1 MADEQRPTNL
11 PETFYRTYDQETRD
25 YWDAHLED
33 NALRQNPKTGWG
45 AERSSMLEA
54 AGDVL
59 RELTGPTGFTQT
71 GGQEKVYLNEKL
83 NRLKREARTVGAD
96 YTARVMATSPDFG
109 PAEGQEA
116 QLEKIRADI
125 ARIKPKSEEA
135 DLAKMILDNIASGDP
150 YGLLSVRIDQ
160 LHRLIN
166 EPRSTESERLIELR
180 QAADPPRLPEIIHEP
195 ETPRITPGRAF
206 RGLGSLIGP
215 GSKLKAVKRLFTLA
229 QQGYQLLPEELQL
242 LGDVLDME
250 ALKKPIDF
258 GLGRSEYPPG
268 FKGGLDYFRQMLG
281 MGPEEGGITS
291 LPMDEASRTAR
302 AEEQGFNL
310 DTYHATRDDFT
321 TFEKGDLGY
330 HFGTKEHANNRLE
343 RTRET
348 TLLHPDGDYTGENIL
363 PTKIR
368 LTNPLELP
376 DVGDWK
382 DPKTIAA
389 SALRPSRATGYSG
402 EWGKAHEEE
411 LTEIID
417 TVTDYFDDFKF
428 ADKKEFK
435 ESPEAA
441 ELMEQIRDM
450 IIEDGYDGVQYYNVA
465 EADFTE
471 EGKLILEHSYIVFDP
486 KNIRSRF
493 AKFDPEES
501 KSADIFKAAGGFV
514 DKPLHGGWNDVF

>member
-1 MADEQRPTNL
+1 MADEQRPTEQATV
-11 PETFYRTYDQETRD
+11 PET
-25 YWDAHLED
+25 
-33 NALRQNPKTGWG
+33 
-45 AERSSMLEA
+45 S
-54 AGDVL
+54 
-59 RELTGPTGFTQT
+59 
-71 GGQEKVYLNEKL
+71 
-83 NRLKREARTVGAD
+83 
-96 YTARVMATSPDFG
+96 
-109 PAEGQEA
+109 
-116 QLEKIRADI
+116 
-125 ARIKPKSEEA
+125 
-135 DLAKMILDNIASGDP
+135 
-150 YGLLSVRIDQ
+150 
-160 LHRLIN
+160 
-166 EPRSTESERLIELR
+166 SERLIE
-180 QAADPPRLPEIIHEP
+180 PRLPEIIYKPDP
-195 ETPRITPGRAF
+195 EARITPGRVL
-206 RGLGSLIGP
+206 RGLVGP
-215 GSKLKAVKRLFTLA
+215 GSRLKAVKRLFTLA
-229 QQGYQLLPEELQL
+229 QRGYQLLPEEYQ
-242 LGDVLDME
+242 
-250 ALKKPIDF
+250 
-258 GLGRSEYPPG
+258 
-268 FKGGLDYFRQMLG
+268 QMLG

-343 RTRET
+343 RTRKK
-348 TLLHPDGDYTGENIL
+348 TLLHPDGDYTGEKIL

-368 LTNPLELP
+368 LTNPLELF

-465 EADFTE
+465 EADFNE

-501 KSADIFKAAGGFV
+501 KSADILKAAGGFV

>member
-25 YWDAHLED
+25 YWDEHLEY
-33 NALRQNPKTGWG
+33 NTLRQNPKTGWG

-59 RELTGPTGFTQT
+59 RELTGPTGFTRT
-71 GGQEKVYLNEKL
+71 GGQETVYLNEKL
-83 NRLKREARTVGAD
+83 KRLKREARTVGAD

-166 EPRSTESERLIELR
+166 EPRSTEQATVPEISSERLIELR

-229 QQGYQLLPEELQL
+229 QQGYQLLPEEYQL

-250 ALKKPIDF
+250 ALTKP
-258 GLGRSEYPPG
+258 LPG
-268 FKGGLDYFRQMLG
+268 TGVGLDYFRQMLG
-281 MGPEEGGITS
+281 RVPPAPTSQEEREQPTGIATLEKSQEARRAYDEAMGITKNFK
-291 LPMDEASRTAR
+291 P
-302 AEEQGFNL
+302 
-310 DTYHATRDDFT
+310 
-321 TFEKGDLGY
+321 TFEKLPGEWFLVEGQAEYAEGDIGEYNHEAIVRRNVLY
-330 HFGTKEHANNRLE
+330 KLADAANDFLDAGINLDDE
-343 RTRET
+343 YIDET
-348 TLLHPDGDYTGENIL
+348 TLEYIMAEQVEGAADPQLGADGQ
-363 PTKIR
+363 
-368 LTNPLELP
+368 
-376 DVGDWK
+376 
-382 DPKTIAA
+382 IA
-389 SALRPSRATGYSG
+389 
-402 EWGKAHEEE
+402 
-411 LTEIID
+411 TE
-417 TVTDYFDDFKF
+417 
-428 ADKKEFK
+428 
-435 ESPEAA
+435 
-441 ELMEQIRDM
+441 
-450 IIEDGYDGVQYYNVA
+450 
-465 EADFTE
+465 
-471 EGKLILEHSYIVFDP
+471 
-486 KNIRSRF
+486 
-493 AKFDPEES
+493 
-501 KSADIFKAAGGFV
+501 
-514 DKPLHGGWNDVF
+514 

>member
-1 MADEQRPTNL
+1 MADDVFHATFTRNL
-11 PETFYRTYDQETRD
+11 PDIQERGLDPLSESLWLKQGTGERYQQEPSVYSFSD
-25 YWDAHLED
+25 PGD
-33 NALRQNPKTGWG
+33 ALRWASKMRYAFGDESSSPADVSIVRLRGGEHWHQDPSEDVNLVGG
-45 AERSSMLEA
+45 SSRRSLQSIA
-54 AGDVL
+54 PQDVL
-59 RELTGPTGFTQT
+59 EVISVPEPAGINEEFQRAVPGGGFDEWIQYY
-71 GGQEKVYLNEKL
+71 GN
-83 NRLKREARTVGAD
+83 
-96 YTARVMATSPDFG
+96 
-109 PAEGQEA
+109 
-116 QLEKIRADI
+116 
-125 ARIKPKSEEA
+125 RIK
-135 DLAKMILDNIASGDP
+135 
-150 YGLLSVRIDQ
+150 
-160 LHRLIN
+160 
-166 EPRSTESERLIELR
+166 EPRSTEQATVPETSSERLIE
-180 QAADPPRLPEIIHEP
+180 PRLPEIIYKP
-195 ETPRITPGRAF
+195 DPKARITPGRVL
-206 RGLGSLIGP
+206 RGLVGP
-215 GSKLKAVKRLFTLA
+215 GSRLKAVKRLFTLA
-229 QQGYQLLPEELQL
+229 QRGYQLLPEEYQ
-242 LGDVLDME
+242 
-250 ALKKPIDF
+250 
-258 GLGRSEYPPG
+258 
-268 FKGGLDYFRQMLG
+268 QMLG

-310 DTYHATRDDFT
+310 DSYHATRDDFT
-321 TFEKGDLGY
+321 TFKKGDLGY

>member
-1 MADEQRPTNL
+1 MADDVFHATFTRNL
-11 PETFYRTYDQETRD
+11 PDIQERGLDPLSESLWLKQGTGERYQQEPSVYSFSD
-25 YWDAHLED
+25 PGD
-33 NALRQNPKTGWG
+33 ALRWASKMRYAFGDESSSPADVSIVRLRGGEHWHQDPSEDVNLVGG
-45 AERSSMLEA
+45 SSRRSLQSIA
-54 AGDVL
+54 PQDVL
-59 RELTGPTGFTQT
+59 EVISVPEPAGINEEFQRAVPGGGFDEWIQYY
-71 GGQEKVYLNEKL
+71 GN
-83 NRLKREARTVGAD
+83 
-96 YTARVMATSPDFG
+96 
-109 PAEGQEA
+109 
-116 QLEKIRADI
+116 
-125 ARIKPKSEEA
+125 RIK
-135 DLAKMILDNIASGDP
+135 
-150 YGLLSVRIDQ
+150 
-160 LHRLIN
+160 
-166 EPRSTESERLIELR
+166 EPRSTEQATVPETSSERLIELR

-343 RTRET
+343 RTRKK
-348 TLLHPDGDYTGENIL
+348 TLLHPDGDYTGEKIL

-368 LTNPLELP
+368 LTNPLELF

-441 ELMEQIRDM
+441 ELVGQIRDM
-450 IIEDGYDGVQYYNVA
+450 IIEDGYDGVKYYNVA
-465 EADFTE
+465 EADFNE

-501 KSADIFKAAGGFV
+501 KSADILKAAGGFV